1 MEKKSIQSE
10 NNARLRYDAEV
21 ELLWARVN
29 ALEKRVNESKMMMRR
44 PGSDEYEKLVDI
56 VFRLNTFL
64 FQQIAPLSCSS

>member
-10 NNARLRYDAEV
+10 NNARLRYDAEL

-56 VFRLNTFL
+56 VCDHEDRLNTL
-64 FQQIAPLSCSS
+64 GG

>member
-44 PGSDEYEKLVDI
+44 PGSNEYEKLVDI
-56 VFRLNTFL
+56 VCDHEDRLNTL
-64 FQQIAPLSCSS
+64 GG

>member
-1 MEKKSIQSE
+1 MLEKKSIQSE
-10 NNARLRYDAEV
+10 NNARLRYDAEL

-56 VFRLNTFL
+56 VCDHEDRLNTL
-64 FQQIAPLSCSS
+64 GG

>member
-10 NNARLRYDAEV
+10 NNERLRYDAEL

-56 VFRLNTFL
+56 VCDHEDRLNTL
-64 FQQIAPLSCSS
+64 GG

>member
-1 MEKKSIQSE
+1 LEKKSIQSE
-10 NNARLRYDAEV
+10 NNARLRYDAEL

-56 VFRLNTFL
+56 VCDHEDRLNTL
-64 FQQIAPLSCSS
+64 GG

>member
-1 MEKKSIQSE
+1 MLEKKSIQSE
-10 NNARLRYDAEV
+10 NNERLRYDAEL

-56 VFRLNTFL
+56 VCDHEDRLNTL
-64 FQQIAPLSCSS
+64 GG

>member
-1 MEKKSIQSE
+1 LEKKSIQSE

-56 VFRLNTFL
+56 VCDHEDRLNTL
-64 FQQIAPLSCSS
+64 GG

>member
-56 VFRLNTFL
+56 VCDHEDRLNTL
-64 FQQIAPLSCSS
+64 GG

>member
-10 NNARLRYDAEV
+10 NNERLRYDAEL

-44 PGSDEYEKLVDI
+44 PGSNEYEKLVDI
-56 VFRLNTFL
+56 VCDHEERLNSL
-64 FQQIAPLSCSS
+64 DV

>member
-10 NNARLRYDAEV
+10 NNERLRYDAEL

-44 PGSDEYEKLVDI
+44 PGSNEYEKLVDI
-56 VFRLNTFL
+56 VCDHEDRLNTL
-64 FQQIAPLSCSS
+64 GG

>member
-1 MEKKSIQSE
+1 LEKKSIQSE
-10 NNARLRYDAEV
+10 NNERLRYDAEL

-56 VFRLNTFL
+56 VCDHEDRLNTL
-64 FQQIAPLSCSS
+64 GG

>member
-1 MEKKSIQSE
+1 MLEKKSIQSE

-56 VFRLNTFL
+56 VCDHEDRLNTL
-64 FQQIAPLSCSS
+64 GG